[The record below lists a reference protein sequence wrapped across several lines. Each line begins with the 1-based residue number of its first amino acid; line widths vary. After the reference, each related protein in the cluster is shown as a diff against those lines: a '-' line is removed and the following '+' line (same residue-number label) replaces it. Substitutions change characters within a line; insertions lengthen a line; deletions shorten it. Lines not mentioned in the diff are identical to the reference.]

1 MTFKLLLPVAAL
13 LLALPVGAD
22 DKPTTKPA
30 EGEKA
35 KKEVKLEGQLVCTK
49 CKLNETEACGHA
61 LIVTEKKKGEK
72 DKEVKYYINDSGATE
87 KYHKAIC
94 TEPKPA
100 VVKGKLGEEKGKD
113 GKTKKVIN
121 DAKVEVKE

>member
-1 MTFKLLLPVAAL
+1 MTFKLLLPAL
-13 LLALPVGAD
+13 ALALALPAIAD
-22 DKPTTKPA
+22 DKPATKPA
-30 EGEKA
+30 EGDKA

-94 TEPKPA
+94 TSPKPA
-100 VVKGKLGEEKGKD
+100 VVKGKLGEEKTED
-113 GKTKKVIN
+113 GKKKMVIN
-121 DAKVEVKE
+121 DAKVEVKQ

>member
-1 MTFKLLLPVAAL
+1 MTFKLLLPVVAL
-13 LLALPVGAD
+13 AFALPMLAD
-22 DKPTTKPA
+22 DKPKTKPA
-30 EGEKA
+30 AGEKA
-35 KKEVKLEGQLVCTK
+35 KKEVKLEGELVCTK

-61 LIVTEKKKGEK
+61 LIVTEKVKGKK

-94 TEPKPA
+94 TKPKPA
-100 VVKGKLGEEKGKD
+100 VVKGKVGEEKDED
-113 GKTKKVIN
+113 GKKKMVIN